1 MKFKLFRELKL
12 NKFNRI
18 KERLKE
24 LIKNQ
29 YLIIDGATGTELQKK
44 EIKKECWII
53 NGNDIQGCNEILN
66 ITASHIIKEV
76 HKNYL
81 NAGANIIKTN
91 SFGAIPSVLG
101 EYNIS
106 DMTYEI
112 AKKSS
117 IIAKESVEEYRKEYK
132 NKKIEEDTNRD
143 IFVAGSLGPGIR
155 LPSLG
160 QINFDELYKGYIEA
174 IKGLIDGGADII
186 LFETAQDILQLKAGI
201 LACGDIDKDIPIMVS
216 VTIEK
221 EGTML
226 LGTDI
231 ETAYTILSN
240 LNIFSIGMNCGTGP
254 DMAMRHLKKLTEIS
268 YLPVS
273 IHSNAGLPKNLGGK
287 AYYDMKAKEFADINE
302 EFFNLDGIAF
312 VGGCCGTTP
321 EHIKALYEH
330 AKNFKPKK
338 PKLDKPRPYIASLF
352 NVTSIKQEPSPLM
365 IGERSNATGSKVF
378 RELMIAGDMDGMLDI
393 GIKQVKAGSHAI
405 DVNAAWAGR
414 DEIEDIKK
422 IISDYVKRI
431 SIPLVIDAIKP
442 NVIEEAL
449 KVYGGKPIINS
460 ANMEQGEEKFD
471 AICKLAKRFGAAI
484 MLLTI
489 DEKAMAL
496 TYKDKISMCERMFE
510 RAVNVH
516 NIYPHDIIFD
526 PLTFTLASGDEN
538 SFNAGVET
546 LNAIKELSIKYPESS
561 ISLGVSNISFGLKEE
576 ARIILNSVFL
586 YEAINHGLTMA
597 IVNVAQILPLSKISD
612 KEISL
617 ARELIYNKNNTKE
630 PLINYINHFSDK
642 KENKN
647 ININIKKPI
656 KEAIKDA
663 MLDGEWKDMQNLLN
677 EAKTNSDIFGG
688 KEKFAQTIIDDILLP
703 TMDDIGIKFGDGTI
717 QLPFVLGSAEVM
729 KKSVDFLSEYLTKT
743 KQEKTAKIILGTV
756 AGDVHDVGKNLV
768 EIIIKN
774 NGFETVNIGTKVP
787 IEKFLEAYFE
797 NNADCIGMS
806 GLLVKSTE
814 VMKEN
819 LIYIREKGFKI
830 PILLGGAALTREF
843 VENDCKKAYGG
854 VAKIFYCKDGFEDI
868 NAIKEIIRDR
878 DNENKS

>member
-1 MKFKLFRELKL
+1 MTIM
-12 NKFNRI
+12 NMNRFIKI

-24 LIKNQ
+24 LIENQ

-44 EIKKECWII
+44 EIKKEEWII
-53 NGNDIQGCNEILN
+53 NGKDIQGCNEILN
-66 ITASHIIKEV
+66 ITAPRIMKEI
-76 HKNYL
+76 HLDYL

-91 SFGAIPSVLG
+91 SFGAFPSVLG

-106 DMTYEI
+106 DMSYEI

-117 IIAKESVEEYRKEYK
+117 IIAKESMEEYKK
-132 NKKIEEDTNRD
+132 NTNANRD

-160 QINFDELYKGYIEA
+160 QITFDELYNGYTEA
-174 IKGLIDGGADII
+174 IRGLIDGGADII
-186 LFETAQDILQLKAGI
+186 LLETAQDILQLKAGI
-201 LACGDIDKDIPIMVS
+201 LACADIDGDIPIMVS

-221 EGTML
+221 EGAML

-231 ETAYTILSN
+231 ETAYTVLSN

-273 IHSNAGLPKNLGGK
+273 IHSNAGLPQNRGGK
-287 AYYDMKAKEFADINE
+287 AYYEMTPKEFADINRK
-302 EFFNLDGIAF
+302 FFDLDGLAF
-312 VGGCCGTTP
+312 IGGCCGTTP
-321 EHIKALYEH
+321 EHIKALSEH

-338 PKLDKPRPYIASLF
+338 PKLNKPRPYIASLF
-352 NVTSIKQEPSPLM
+352 NAVSVKQEIPPLM
-365 IGERSNATGSKVF
+365 IGERSNVSGSKVF
-378 RELMIAGDMDGMLDI
+378 REFMIAGDMDGILDI

-414 DEIEDIKK
+414 NEIEDIKK
-422 IISDYVKRI
+422 IISSYVKQI

-449 KVYGGKPIINS
+449 KIYGGKPIINS

-489 DEKAMAL
+489 DEKSMAF
-496 TYKDKISMCERMFE
+496 TVKDKVAIASRMFE

-516 NIYPHDIIFD
+516 NIHPHDIIFD
-526 PLTFTLASGDEN
+526 PLTFTLASGDKN
-538 SFNAGVET
+538 SFGSGMET
-546 LNAIKELSIKYPESS
+546 LKAIKELSIKYPESS
-561 ISLGVSNISFGLKEE
+561 ISLGISNISFGLKEE
-576 ARIILNSVFL
+576 ARKILNSVFL

-597 IVNVAQILPLSKISD
+597 IINVAQILPLSKIAD
-612 KEISL
+612 EEIEL
-617 ARELIYNKNNTKE
+617 ARELIYNKTNTKE

-642 KENKN
+642 KEIKG

-656 KEAIKDA
+656 REAIKNA
-663 MLDGEWKDMQNLLN
+663 MVDGEWKDMQNLLN
-677 EAKTNSDIFGG
+677 EAKANSDIFGG
-688 KEKFAQTIIDDILLP
+688 EKKFAQAIIDEILLP
-703 TMDDIGIKFGDGTI
+703 TMDDIGVKFGEGTI

-729 KKSVDFLSEYLTKT
+729 KKSVDFLSDYLTKT

-787 IEKFLEAYFE
+787 IEKFLESYFE
-797 NNADCIGMS
+797 NEADCIGMS

-819 LIYIREKGFKI
+819 LIYIKEKGFKI

-843 VENDCKKAYGG
+843 VEKDCKEAYGKT
-854 VAKIFYCKDGFEDI
+854 AKIFYCKDGFENI
-868 NAIKEIIRDR
+868 NAIKEIIKDR
-878 DNENKS
+878 DNK

>member
-1 MKFKLFRELKL
+1 M
-12 NKFNRI
+12 NKFTKT

-24 LIKNQ
+24 LIENQ

-44 EIKKECWII
+44 EIKKEEWII
-53 NGNDIQGCNEILN
+53 NGNNIQGCNEILN
-66 ITASHIIKEV
+66 INVPHIMKEV
-76 HKNYL
+76 HIDYL

-91 SFGAIPSVLG
+91 SFGAIPSVLS
-101 EYNIS
+101 EYDIS
-106 DMTYEI
+106 EMAYEI
-112 AKKSS
+112 SKKSA
-117 IIAKESVEEYRKEYK
+117 IISKEAIKEFK
-132 NKKIEEDTNRD
+132 EKTNSNRD
-143 IFVAGSLGPGIR
+143 IFAAGSLGPGIR

-160 QINFDELYKGYIEA
+160 QISFDELYKGYLEA
-174 IKGLIDGGADII
+174 IKGLIDGGVDII
-186 LFETAQDILQLKAGI
+186 LLETAQDILQLKAGI
-201 LACGDIDKDIPIMVS
+201 LACNDIDENIPIMVS

-221 EGTML
+221 EGAML

-231 ETAYTILSN
+231 ETAYTVLSN

-254 DMAMRHLKKLTEIS
+254 DMAMRHIKKLTEIS

-273 IHSNAGLPKNLGGK
+273 IHSNAGLPQNRGGK
-287 AYYDMKAKEFADINE
+287 AYYSMQPEEFAEINS
-302 EFFNLDGIAF
+302 EFFNLDGLAF
-312 VGGCCGTTP
+312 IGGCCGTTP
-321 EHIKALYEH
+321 EHIKALSEI

-338 PKLDKPRPYIASLF
+338 PKLEKPRPYISSLF
-352 NVTSIKQEPSPLM
+352 NIVSIKQEPAPLM

-405 DVNAAWAGR
+405 DINAAWAGR

-422 IISDYVKRI
+422 ILSAYVKQI
-431 SIPLVIDAIKP
+431 SLPLVIDAIKS

-496 TYKDKISMCERMFE
+496 TYKDKISMCDRMYN
-510 RAVNVH
+510 RAVNIH
-516 NIYPHDIIFD
+516 KIYPHDIIFD

-538 SFNAGVET
+538 SFNAGMET
-546 LNAIKELSIKYPESS
+546 LNAIKELSKKYPEAS

-576 ARIILNSVFL
+576 ARKILNSVFL

-597 IVNVAQILPLSKISD
+597 IINVAQILPLSKISD
-612 KEISL
+612 KEIEL
-617 ARELIYNKNNTKE
+617 ARELIYNKKNTKE

-642 KENKN
+642 KEIKD
-647 ININIKKPI
+647 INVNIKKPI
-656 KEAIKDA
+656 REAIKDA

-688 KEKFAQTIIDDILLP
+688 EKKFAQAIIDEILLP
-703 TMDDIGIKFGDGTI
+703 TMDDIGVKFGEGTI

-787 IEKFLEAYFE
+787 IEKFLESYFE

-819 LIYIREKGFKI
+819 LIYIKEKGLKI

-843 VENDCKKAYGG
+843 VEKDCKEAYGG
-854 VAKIFYCKDGFEDI
+854 MAKIFYCKDGFDDI
-868 NAIKEIIRDR
+868 IAIKEIIKDR
-878 DNENKS
+878 DLNNRNK

>member
-1 MKFKLFRELKL
+1 M
-12 NKFNRI
+12 NKFIKI

-24 LIKNQ
+24 LIENQ

-44 EIKKECWII
+44 EIKKEEWII

-66 ITASHIIKEV
+66 ITAPHIMKEV
-76 HKNYL
+76 HTDYL
-81 NAGANIIKTN
+81 KAGANIIKTN
-91 SFGAIPSVLG
+91 SFGAFPSVLG

-106 DMTYEI
+106 DMSYEI

-117 IIAKESVEEYRKEYK
+117 TIAKESIEEYKK
-132 NKKIEEDTNRD
+132 NTNSNRD

-160 QINFDELYKGYIEA
+160 QISFDELYNGYTEA
-174 IKGLIDGGADII
+174 IRGLIDGGADII
-186 LFETAQDILQLKAGI
+186 LLETAQDILQLKAGI
-201 LACGDIDKDIPIMVS
+201 LAGADIDGDIPIMVS

-231 ETAYTILSN
+231 ETAYTVLSN

-273 IHSNAGLPKNLGGK
+273 IHSNAGLPQNRGGK
-287 AYYDMKAKEFADINE
+287 AYYGMTPKEFADINS
-302 EFFNLDGIAF
+302 EFFNLDGLAF
-312 VGGCCGTTP
+312 IGGCCGTTP
-321 EHIKALYEH
+321 EHIKSLSEK

-338 PKLDKPRPYIASLF
+338 PKLNKPRPYIASLF
-352 NVTSIKQEPSPLM
+352 NIASIKQEPAPLM

-414 DEIEDIKK
+414 NEIEDIKK
-422 IISDYVKRI
+422 IISSYVKQI

-442 NVIEEAL
+442 TVIEEAL
-449 KVYGGKPIINS
+449 KIYGGKPIINS

-471 AICKLAKRFGAAI
+471 AICQLAKRFGAAI

-496 TYKDKISMCERMFE
+496 TYEDKISMCDRMFE
-510 RAVNVH
+510 RAVKTH

-538 SFNAGVET
+538 SFNAGMET
-546 LNAIKELSIKYPESS
+546 LKAIKELSIKYSESS

-576 ARIILNSVFL
+576 ARKILNSVFL

-597 IVNVAQILPLSKISD
+597 IINVAQILPLSKIAEE
-612 KEISL
+612 EIEL
-617 ARELIYNKNNTKE
+617 ARELIYNKSNTKQ

-642 KENKN
+642 KEIKD
-647 ININIKKPI
+647 ININVKKPI
-656 KEAIKDA
+656 REAIRDA
-663 MLDGEWKDMQNLLN
+663 MVDGEWKDMQNLLN
-677 EAKTNSDIFGG
+677 EAKINCDIFGG
-688 KEKFAQTIIDDILLP
+688 EKKFAQAIIDEILLP
-703 TMDDIGIKFGDGTI
+703 TMDDIGVKFGEGTI

-787 IEKFLEAYFE
+787 IEKFLESYFE
-797 NNADCIGMS
+797 NEADCIGMS

-819 LIYIREKGFKI
+819 LIYIKEKGFKI

-843 VENDCKKAYGG
+843 VEKDCKEAYGG
-854 VAKIFYCKDGFEDI
+854 MAKIFYCKDGFENI
-868 NAIKEIIRDR
+868 NAIKEIIKDR
-878 DNENKS
+878 DNKN

>member
-1 MKFKLFRELKL
+1 M
-12 NKFNRI
+12 NKFTKT

-24 LIKNQ
+24 LIENQ

-44 EIKKECWII
+44 EIKKEEWII
-53 NGNDIQGCNEILN
+53 NGNNIQGCNEILN
-66 ITASHIIKEV
+66 IKAPHIMKEV
-76 HKNYL
+76 HTDYL

-91 SFGAIPSVLG
+91 SFGAIPSVLS
-101 EYNIS
+101 EYDIS
-106 DMTYEI
+106 EMAYEI
-112 AKKSS
+112 SKKSA
-117 IIAKESVEEYRKEYK
+117 IISKEAIKDFKEK
-132 NKKIEEDTNRD
+132 TNSNRD
-143 IFVAGSLGPGIR
+143 IFAAGSLGPGIR

-160 QINFDELYKGYIEA
+160 QISFDELYKGYSEA
-174 IKGLIDGGADII
+174 IKGLIDGGVDII
-186 LFETAQDILQLKAGI
+186 LLETAQDILQLKAGI
-201 LACGDIDKDIPIMVS
+201 LACNDIDENIPIMVS

-221 EGTML
+221 EGAML

-231 ETAYTILSN
+231 ETAYTVLSN

-254 DMAMRHLKKLTEIS
+254 DMAMRHIKKLTEIS

-273 IHSNAGLPKNLGGK
+273 IHSNAGLPQNRGGK
-287 AYYDMKAKEFADINE
+287 AYYSMQPEEFAEINS
-302 EFFNLDGIAF
+302 EFFNLEGLAF
-312 VGGCCGTTP
+312 IGGCCGTTP
-321 EHIKALYEH
+321 EHIKALSEI

-338 PKLDKPRPYIASLF
+338 PKLDKPRPYISSLF
-352 NVTSIKQEPSPLM
+352 NIVSIKQEPAPLM

-405 DVNAAWAGR
+405 DINAAWAGR

-422 IISDYVKRI
+422 IISSYVKQI

-449 KVYGGKPIINS
+449 KIYGGKPIINS

-496 TYKDKISMCERMFE
+496 TYKDKISMCDRMYN
-510 RAVNVH
+510 RAVNIH
-516 NIYPHDIIFD
+516 KIYPHDIIFD

-538 SFNAGVET
+538 SFNAGMET
-546 LNAIKELSIKYPESS
+546 LNAIKELSKNYPEAS

-576 ARIILNSVFL
+576 ARKILNSVFL

-597 IVNVAQILPLSKISD
+597 IINVAQILPLSKIAD
-612 KEISL
+612 EEIEL
-617 ARELIYNKNNTKE
+617 ARELIYNKKNTKE

-642 KENKN
+642 KEIKD
-647 ININIKKPI
+647 ININLKKPI
-656 KEAIKDA
+656 REAIKDA
-663 MLDGEWKDMQNLLN
+663 MVDGEWKDMQNLLN

-688 KEKFAQTIIDDILLP
+688 EKKFAQAIIDEILLP
-703 TMDDIGIKFGDGTI
+703 TMDDIGVKFGEGTI

-787 IEKFLEAYFE
+787 IEKFLESYFE

-819 LIYIREKGFKI
+819 LIYIKEKGLKI

-843 VENDCKKAYGG
+843 VEKDCKEAYGG
-854 VAKIFYCKDGFEDI
+854 MAKIFYCKDGFDDI
-868 NAIKEIIRDR
+868 IAIKEIIKDR
-878 DNENKS
+878 DNANKS

>member
-1 MKFKLFRELKL
+1 M
-12 NKFNRI
+12 NKFI
-18 KERLKE
+18 KTKERLKE
-24 LIKNQ
+24 LIENQ

-44 EIKKECWII
+44 EIKKEEWII
-53 NGNDIQGCNEILN
+53 NGNNIQGCNEILN
-66 ITASHIIKEV
+66 INAPHIMKEV
-76 HKNYL
+76 HIDYL

-91 SFGAIPSVLG
+91 SFGAIPSVLS
-101 EYNIS
+101 EYDIS
-106 DMTYEI
+106 EMAYEI
-112 AKKSS
+112 SKKSA
-117 IIAKESVEEYRKEYK
+117 IISKEAIKEFK
-132 NKKIEEDTNRD
+132 EKTNSNRD
-143 IFVAGSLGPGIR
+143 IFAAGSLGPGIR

-160 QINFDELYKGYIEA
+160 QISFDELYKGYSEA
-174 IKGLIDGGADII
+174 IKGLIDGGVDII
-186 LFETAQDILQLKAGI
+186 LLETAQDILQLKAGI
-201 LACGDIDKDIPIMVS
+201 LACNDIDENIPIMVS

-221 EGTML
+221 EGAML

-231 ETAYTILSN
+231 ETAYTVLSN

-254 DMAMRHLKKLTEIS
+254 DMAMRHIKKLTEIS

-273 IHSNAGLPKNLGGK
+273 IHSNAGLPQNRGGK
-287 AYYDMKAKEFADINE
+287 AYYSMQSEEFAEINS
-302 EFFNLDGIAF
+302 EFFNLDGLAF
-312 VGGCCGTTP
+312 IGGCCGTTP
-321 EHIKALYEH
+321 EHIKALSEI

-338 PKLDKPRPYIASLF
+338 PKLDKPRPYISSLF
-352 NVTSIKQEPSPLM
+352 NIVSIKQEPAPLM

-405 DVNAAWAGR
+405 DINAAWAGR

-422 IISDYVKRI
+422 ILSAYVKQI
-431 SIPLVIDAIKP
+431 SLPLVIDAIKP
-442 NVIEEAL
+442 NVIEESL

-460 ANMEQGEEKFD
+460 ANMEQGKEKFD

-496 TYKDKISMCERMFE
+496 TYKDKISMCDRMYN
-510 RAVNVH
+510 RAVNIH
-516 NIYPHDIIFD
+516 KIYPHDIIFD

-538 SFNAGVET
+538 SFNAGMET
-546 LNAIKELSIKYPESS
+546 LNAIKELSKKYPEAS

-576 ARIILNSVFL
+576 ARKILNSVFL

-597 IVNVAQILPLSKISD
+597 IINVAQILPLSKISD
-612 KEISL
+612 KEIEL
-617 ARELIYNKNNTKE
+617 ARKLIYNKKNTKE

-642 KENKN
+642 KEIKD
-647 ININIKKPI
+647 INVNIKKPI
-656 KEAIKDA
+656 REAIKDA

-677 EAKTNSDIFGG
+677 EAKANNDIFGG
-688 KEKFAQTIIDDILLP
+688 EKKFAQAIIDEILLP
-703 TMDDIGIKFGDGTI
+703 TMDDIGVKFGEGTI

-787 IEKFLEAYFE
+787 IEKFLESYFE

-819 LIYIREKGFKI
+819 LIYMKEKGLKI

-843 VENDCKKAYGG
+843 VEKDCKEAYGG
-854 VAKIFYCKDGFEDI
+854 MAKIFYCKDGFDDI
-868 NAIKEIIRDR
+868 IAIKEIIKDR
-878 DNENKS
+878 DNK

>member
-1 MKFKLFRELKL
+1 M
-12 NKFNRI
+12 NKFTKI

-24 LIKNQ
+24 LIENQ

-44 EIKKECWII
+44 EIKKEEWII
-53 NGNDIQGCNEILN
+53 NGNNIQGCNEILN
-66 ITASHIIKEV
+66 INTPHIMKEV
-76 HKNYL
+76 HIDYL

-91 SFGAIPSVLG
+91 SFGAIPSVLS
-101 EYNIS
+101 EYDIS
-106 DMTYEI
+106 EMAYEI
-112 AKKSS
+112 SKKSA
-117 IIAKESVEEYRKEYK
+117 IISKEAIKEFK
-132 NKKIEEDTNRD
+132 EKTNSNRD
-143 IFVAGSLGPGIR
+143 IFAAGSLGPGIR

-160 QINFDELYKGYIEA
+160 QISFDELYKGYSQA
-174 IKGLIDGGADII
+174 IKGLIDGGVDII
-186 LFETAQDILQLKAGI
+186 LLETAQDILQLKAGI
-201 LACGDIDKDIPIMVS
+201 LACNDIDENIPIMVS

-221 EGTML
+221 EGAML

-231 ETAYTILSN
+231 ETAYTVLSN

-254 DMAMRHLKKLTEIS
+254 DMAMRHIKKLTEIS

-273 IHSNAGLPKNLGGK
+273 IHSNAGLPQNRGGK
-287 AYYDMKAKEFADINE
+287 AYYSMQPEEFAEINS
-302 EFFNLDGIAF
+302 EFFNLDGLAF
-312 VGGCCGTTP
+312 IGGCCGTTP
-321 EHIKALYEH
+321 KHIKALSEIT
-330 AKNFKPKK
+330 KNFKPKK
-338 PKLDKPRPYIASLF
+338 PKLNKPRPYISSLF
-352 NVTSIKQEPSPLM
+352 NIVSIKQEPAPLM

-405 DVNAAWAGR
+405 DINAAWAGR

-422 IISDYVKRI
+422 ILSAYVKQI
-431 SIPLVIDAIKP
+431 SLPLVIDAIKP

-496 TYKDKISMCERMFE
+496 TYKDKISMCDRMYN
-510 RAVNVH
+510 RAVNIH
-516 NIYPHDIIFD
+516 KIYPHDIIFD
-526 PLTFTLASGDEN
+526 PLTFTLASGDEK
-538 SFNAGVET
+538 SFHSGMET
-546 LNAIKELSIKYPESS
+546 LNAIKELSKKYPEAS

-576 ARIILNSVFL
+576 ARKILNSVFL

-597 IVNVAQILPLSKISD
+597 IINVAQILPLSKIAD
-612 KEISL
+612 EEIEL
-617 ARELIYNKNNTKE
+617 ARELIYNKKNTKE

-642 KENKN
+642 KEIKD
-647 ININIKKPI
+647 INVNIKKPI
-656 KEAIKDA
+656 REAIKDA

-677 EAKTNSDIFGG
+677 EAKENSDIFGG
-688 KEKFAQTIIDDILLP
+688 EKKFAQAIIDEILLP
-703 TMDDIGIKFGDGTI
+703 TMDDIGIKFGEGTI

-787 IEKFLEAYFE
+787 IEKFLESYFE

-819 LIYIREKGFKI
+819 LIYIKEKGLKI

-843 VENDCKKAYGG
+843 VEKDCKEAYGG
-854 VAKIFYCKDGFEDI
+854 MAKIFYCKDGFENI
-868 NAIKEIIRDR
+868 NAIKEIIKDR
-878 DNENKS
+878 DNANKS